1 MSIDRTLGPKVNQRC
16 KPDVRATAR
25 VVRSPPIR
33 FHDLRYTAGC
43 IDTGLPAGRRYFG
56 QSDKPLIETA
66 RVHHAC
72 GSCSV
77 KPAVTREILGST
89 HTILRIRGP
98 CRLRLESAYRKHTL
112 NVIAE
117 IWDIHPSA

>member
-1 MSIDRTLGPKVNQRC
+1 M
-16 KPDVRATAR
+16 RAISRAAKQGTPHFI
-25 VVRSPPIR
+25 VVAVEEVSLSAKA
-33 FHDLRYTAGC
+33 FHDLTAGC

-77 KPAVTREILGST
+77 KPAVTRVMKSVATTE
-89 HTILRIRGP
+89 
-98 CRLRLESAYRKHTL
+98 K
-112 NVIAE
+112 
-117 IWDIHPSA
+117 